1 MIKESGDKSVIKK
14 IFKEIFNAIEK
25 TKSDIPI
32 PIKDSRF
39 LKELIKIKK
48 KYERRLK

>member
-1 MIKESGDKSVIKK
+1 MRGDTKK
-14 IFKEIFNAIEK
+14 IFEEIFDAIEK
-25 TKSDIPI
+25 TKSDVPV

-48 KYERRLK
+48 KYSK